1 MVKPAALDLKLLRDM
16 WRLRGHLVAVAVVAT
31 CGVATFVT
39 MRGAYEALVEGRDYY
54 YAQYRF
60 ADVFVQAKRAPAS
73 LVPRV
78 ANLPGVAAVADRIVH
93 EVTVDVPGFNDPVT
107 ARLISVPDE
116 GRPLL
121 NDVFIKS
128 GRYITPRASDEVL
141 IGEAFALAHGLKP
154 GDTVSAVINGR
165 WQRLRVAGIANS
177 PEYVYVMGGAALFP
191 DNQRY
196 GVFWM
201 SRKGLEAALDMEDAF
216 NDLTLRLA
224 PGADEKGVIQALD
237 VLLAPY
243 GATGAH
249 GRDEQIS
256 NQMLDGEI
264 KTDRVTGIVI
274 PAIFLAVAA
283 FLIHNVLMRLIA
295 LQRSQIG
302 VLKSF
307 GYSDRAVALHYIK
320 LAVVAA
326 LAGGAGGIAL
336 GAWLG
341 DGLAD
346 LYQRFF
352 HMPRLVFRLSAENVL
367 GVTLVCVVAAVGGA
381 WPAVR
386 RVLRMPPAEAMR
398 PEPPARFKPLLL
410 ERLGYVELL
419 SPAARMLFR
428 SIERR
433 PVRAALSTLA
443 LALACALLVV
453 GRFGLDA
460 LDRTIQVQFEDARRD
475 DVQIGFYEP
484 RSAQVK
490 YDLANLPGVLA
501 VEAFRIV
508 PARVRL
514 AHRSKRTALYG
525 LSPGAELHR
534 VVDVDGREIA
544 LPPSGVVLSAGLARI
559 LHAAAGSV
567 ITVEILEGTR
577 RVREV
582 PVAATVE
589 EPLGLYAYLD
599 ERALADLVGEGLQY
613 TNAYLRVDPAHLNE
627 LYDRLK
633 RLPVVVGVTLREA
646 TIRSFLATIA
656 ENILISTTILIVFA
670 CVIAAGVVYNGVR
683 IALSEHAVTLA
694 SLRILGFT
702 RREVSGILLGE
713 QALLAAIGIPV
724 GLVLGYG
731 ICAWLVALIET
742 ELYRLPLA
750 ITAQTYLYA
759 AGLIAGA
766 AVVSGAAVAWRVRHL
781 DLVAVLKTRE

>member
-1 MVKPAALDLKLLRDM
+1 MRPAALDLKLLRDT
-16 WRLRGHLVAVAVVAT
+16 WRLRGHLVAVALVTA

-39 MRGAYEALVEGRDYY
+39 MRGAYQGLVEARDYY

-60 ADVFVQAKRAPAS
+60 AEIFAQAKRAPRS
-73 LVPRV
+73 LVARV
-78 ANLPGVAAVADRIVH
+78 AAMPGVATVEDRIVH
-93 EVTVDVPGFNDPVT
+93 DVTLDVPGFSEPVT

-121 NDVFIKS
+121 NDLVVES
-128 GRYITPRASDEVL
+128 GRYVTPRASDEVL
-141 IGEAFALAHGLKP
+141 IGEAFARAHGLKP
-154 GDTVSAVINGR
+154 GEGVSAVINGR
-165 WQRLRVAGIANS
+165 WQRLRVVGIANS
-177 PEYVYVMGGAALFP
+177 PEYVYVIGGAAIFP
-191 DNQRY
+191 DNQRF

-201 SRKGLEAALDMEDAF
+201 SRKALEAALDMEDAF

-224 PGADEKGVIQALD
+224 PGADEKGIIRSLD
-237 VLLAPY
+237 TLLAPY

-307 GYSDRAVALHYIK
+307 GYTDRVVAWHYVK
-320 LAVVAA
+320 LAVAAA
-326 LAGGAGGIAL
+326 LGGVAIGIAL
-336 GAWLG
+336 GVWLG
-341 DGLAD
+341 HGLAD
-346 LYQRFF
+346 IYQRFF
-352 HMPRLVFRLSAENVL
+352 HMPRLAFRLSAENVL
-367 GVTLVCVVAAVGGA
+367 GVTLVCVAAAVSGA

-386 RVLRMPPAEAMR
+386 HALRMPPAEAMR
-398 PEPPARFKPLLL
+398 PEPPARFKPLLI
-410 ERLGYVELL
+410 ERLGYVEML
-419 SPAARMLFR
+419 SPAVRMLFR
-428 SIERR
+428 NIERR
-433 PVRAALSTLA
+433 PVRAAISALA
-443 LALACALLVV
+443 IALACALLVV

-460 LDRTIQVQFEDARRD
+460 LDRTIRVQFEAGRRD
-475 DVQIGFYEP
+475 DVQVGFYEP
-484 RSAQVK
+484 RGAQVK
-490 YDLANLPGVLA
+490 YDLAKLPGVLA

-514 AHRSKRTALYG
+514 GHRSKRTALYG
-525 LSPGAELHR
+525 LSPEEELHR
-534 VVDVDGREIA
+534 IVDVDGHVVA

-559 LHAAAGSV
+559 LRAQPGSV
-567 ITVEILEGTR
+567 ITVEFLQGER
-577 RVREV
+577 RVRDV
-582 PVAATVE
+582 PVAAVVE

-599 ERALADLVGEGLQY
+599 ERALAHLTGDDLEY
-613 TNAYLRVDPAHLNE
+613 TNAYLRVDPMRLDE
-627 LYDRLK
+627 LYQRLK
-633 RLPVVVGVTLREA
+633 RLPAVAGVTLRAA

-656 ENILISTTILIVFA
+656 ENIMISTTILIVFA
-670 CVIAAGVVYNGVR
+670 CIIAAGIVYNGAR

-702 RREVSGILLGE
+702 RREVTGILLGE
-713 QALLAAIGIPV
+713 QALLAAVGIPI

-731 ICAWLVALIET
+731 ICAWMVVLIET

-750 ITAQTYLYA
+750 ITAHTYLYA
-759 AGLIAGA
+759 AGLVAGA
-766 AVVSGAAVAWRVRHL
+766 AIVSGAVVAWRVRHL

>member
-1 MVKPAALDLKLLRDM
+1 MKPASLDLKLLRDM
-16 WRLRGHLVAVAVVAT
+16 WRLRGHLVAVALVAI
-31 CGVATFVT
+31 CGTATFVT
-39 MRGAYEALVEGRDYY
+39 MRGAYEALVEARNDY

-60 ADVFVQAKRAPAS
+60 ADVFAQAKRAPGS

-78 ANLPGVAAVADRIVH
+78 ANLPGVAVAEDRIVH
-93 EVTVDVPGFNDPVT
+93 EVTVAVPGFSDPVT
-107 ARLISVPDE
+107 ARLVSVPDE
-116 GRPLL
+116 GRPAL
-121 NDVFIKS
+121 NDIFLRS
-128 GRYITPRASDEVL
+128 GRYIAPRASDEVL
-141 IGEAFALAHGLKP
+141 VGESFALAHDLEP

-165 WQRLRVAGIANS
+165 WQRLRVVGIANS
-177 PEYVYVMGGAALFP
+177 PEYVYVIGGASIFP

-201 SRKGLEAALDMEDAF
+201 SRKALEAALDMEDAF
-216 NDLTLRLA
+216 NNLTLRLS
-224 PGADEKGVIQALD
+224 PGADEKGVIRALD

-256 NQMLDGEI
+256 HQMLDGEI
-264 KTDRVTGIVI
+264 KQDRVTGIVI
-274 PAIFLAVAA
+274 PAIFLAVVA
-283 FLIHNVLMRLIA
+283 FLIHNVLMRLIT

-307 GYSDRAVALHYIK
+307 GYGDRTVAWHYIK

-352 HMPRLVFRLSAENVL
+352 HMPQLVFRLSAENVI
-367 GVTLVCVVAAVGGA
+367 GVTLVCVAAAVSGA

-398 PEPPARFKPLLL
+398 PEPPARFRPLLV

-428 SIERR
+428 NLERR
-433 PVRAALSTLA
+433 PVRAAFSLLA
-443 LALACALLVV
+443 IALACALLVV

-460 LDRTIQVQFEDARRD
+460 LDRTIRVQFEDARRD

-484 RSAQVK
+484 RNAQVK
-490 YDLANLPGVLA
+490 YDLATLPGVLA
-501 VEAFRIV
+501 VEAFRVV
-508 PARVRL
+508 PARLRL
-514 AHRSKRTALYG
+514 GHRSKRTALFG
-525 LSPGAELHR
+525 LSPRAELHR
-534 VVDVDGREIA
+534 IVDVDGREFA
-544 LPPSGVVLSAGLARI
+544 LPPTGVVLSAGLARI
-559 LHAAAGSV
+559 LHVNPGSI
-567 ITVEILEGTR
+567 ITVEVLQGER

-582 PVAATVE
+582 AVAATVE
-589 EPLGLYAYLD
+589 EPLGFYAYLD
-599 ERALADLVGEGLQY
+599 ERALAALVGGDLEY
-613 TNAYLRVDPAHLNE
+613 TNAYLRVDPARLDE

-633 RLPVVVGVTLREA
+633 RLPVVAGVTLREA
-646 TIRSFLATIA
+646 TIQSFLATIA
-656 ENILISTTILIVFA
+656 ENIVISTTILIVFA
-670 CVIAAGVVYNGVR
+670 CIIAAGVVYNGAR

-694 SLRILGFT
+694 SLRVLGFT

-724 GLVLGYG
+724 GLVIGYG
-731 ICAWLVALIET
+731 ICAWLVALIAT

-750 ITAQTYLYA
+750 ISAQTYFYA
-759 AGLIAGA
+759 AALVA
-766 AVVSGAAVAWRVRHL
+766 AAAIVSGAAVAWRVRQL

>member
-1 MVKPAALDLKLLRDM
+1 VRPTTLDLKLLRDM
-16 WRLRGHLVAVAVVAT
+16 WRLRGHLVAVALVAA
-31 CGVATFVT
+31 CGVATYVT
-39 MRGAYEALVEGRDYY
+39 MRGSYEALVEARDYY
-54 YAQYRF
+54 YTHYRF
-60 ADVFVQAKRAPAS
+60 ADVFATAKRAPRT
-73 LVPRV
+73 LLPRI
-78 ANLPGVAAVADRIVH
+78 AHLPGVAALEDRIVH
-93 EVTVDVPGFNDPVT
+93 EVTLDVPGFADPVT
-107 ARLISVPDE
+107 ARLVSVPDE
-116 GRPLL
+116 GRPAL
-121 NDVFIKS
+121 NDLFLRS
-128 GRYITPRASDEVL
+128 GRYLAPRARDEVL
-141 IGEAFALAHGLKP
+141 VGESFATAHGLRP

-165 WQRLRVAGIANS
+165 WQRLRIVGIANS
-177 PEYVYVMGGAALFP
+177 PEYVYVIGGAAIFP
-191 DNQRY
+191 DNKRY

-201 SRKGLEAALDMEDAF
+201 GREAMEAALDMDDAF
-216 NDLTLRLA
+216 NSLTLRLA
-224 PGADEKGVIQALD
+224 PGADEQGVIRALD

-249 GRDEQIS
+249 GRSEQIS
-256 NQMLDGEI
+256 HQMLDGEI
-264 KTDRVTGIVI
+264 QQDRVTGLVI

-302 VLKSF
+302 VLKAF
-307 GYSDRAVALHYIK
+307 GYGDVAIAAHYIK

-326 LAGGAGGIAL
+326 LVGVAAGIAL
-336 GAWLG
+336 GTWLG
-341 DGLAD
+341 MGLAD

-352 HMPRLVFRLSAENVL
+352 HMPELAFRLSTQNLL
-367 GVTLVCVVAAVGGA
+367 GVTLVCVVAAVSGA
-381 WPAVR
+381 WPAVH

-398 PEPPARFKPLLL
+398 PEPPARFRPLLV

-419 SPAARMLFR
+419 SPATRMLFR
-428 SIERR
+428 NLERR
-433 PVRAALSTLA
+433 PVRAAFATLA
-443 LALACALLVV
+443 IALSCALLVV

-460 LDRTIQVQFEDARRD
+460 LDRTIRVQFEDARRD
-475 DVQIGFYEP
+475 DVQVAFYEP

-490 YDLANLPGVLA
+490 HDLAQLPGVLM

-514 AHRSKRTALYG
+514 GHRTKRTALFG
-525 LSPGAELHR
+525 LPRGAELHR
-534 VVDVDGREIA
+534 LVDVDGKA
-544 LPPSGVVLSAGLARI
+544 VTLPPSGVVLSAGLARI
-559 LHAAAGSV
+559 LDAKPGDA
-567 ITVEILEGTR
+567 ITLEILEGER

-599 ERALADLVGEGLQY
+599 ERALAELIGAGLEY
-613 TNAYLRVDPAHLNE
+613 SSAYLRVDSARLDE
-627 LYDRLK
+627 LYERLK
-633 RLPVVVGVTLREA
+633 RLPVVASVTLREA
-646 TIRSFLATIA
+646 TIESFLATIA
-656 ENILISTTILIVFA
+656 ENIVISTTILIAFA

-713 QALLAAIGIPV
+713 QALLVILGIPI
-724 GLVLGYG
+724 GLALGYG

-750 ITAQTYLYA
+750 ITTQTYLYS
-759 AGLIAGA
+759 AGLVAAAAIA
-766 AVVSGAAVAWRVRHL
+766 SGAAVAWRVRHL

>member
-1 MVKPAALDLKLLRDM
+1 VKPAALDLKLLRDM
-16 WRLRGHLVAVAVVAT
+16 WRLRGHLMAVALVAT

-39 MRGAYEALVEGRDYY
+39 MRGAYQGLIEARDYY
-54 YAQYRF
+54 YTQYRF
-60 ADVFVQAKRAPAS
+60 AEVFAQAKRAPRS
-73 LVPRV
+73 LLARV
-78 ANLPGVAAVADRIVH
+78 AALPGVATVEDRLVH
-93 EVTVDVPGFNDPVT
+93 EVTLDVPGFQDPVT

-116 GRPLL
+116 GPPAL
-121 NDVFIKS
+121 NDLVLKS

-141 IGEAFALAHGLKP
+141 IGESFAQAHDLKP
-154 GDTVSAVINGR
+154 GDGISAVINGR
-165 WQRLRVAGIANS
+165 WQRLRVVGIANS
-177 PEYVYVMGGAALFP
+177 PEYVYVIGGAAIFP
-191 DNQRY
+191 DNQRF

-201 SRKGLEAALDMEDAF
+201 SRKALEAALDMEDAF
-216 NDLTLRLA
+216 NSLTLRLA
-224 PGADEKGVIQALD
+224 PGADEKGIIRALD

-264 KTDRVTGIVI
+264 KTDRVTGVVI

-307 GYSDRAVALHYIK
+307 GYSDGTVAWHYIK
-320 LAVVAA
+320 LAMGAA
-326 LAGGAGGIAL
+326 LIGGVMGIAL

-341 DGLAD
+341 HGLAD
-346 LYQRFF
+346 IYQRFF
-352 HMPRLVFRLSAENVL
+352 HMPRLAFRLSAEDIVA
-367 GVTLVCVVAAVGGA
+367 VTLVCVAAAVGGA

-398 PEPPARFKPLLL
+398 PEPPARFKPLIV

-428 SIERR
+428 NVERR
-433 PVRAALSTLA
+433 PVRAALSALA
-443 LALACALLVV
+443 IALACALLVV

-460 LDRTIQVQFEDARRD
+460 LDRTIRVQFEDARRD
-475 DVQIGFYEP
+475 DVQIAFYEP
-484 RSAQVK
+484 RGAQVK
-490 YDLANLPGVLA
+490 YDLSKLPGVIA
-501 VEAFRIV
+501 VEAFRVV
-508 PARVRL
+508 PARL
-514 AHRSKRTALYG
+514 QLGHRSKRTAVFG
-525 LSPGAELHR
+525 LPPDAELHR
-534 VVDVDGREIA
+534 IVDVDGREIA
-544 LPPSGVVLSAGLARI
+544 LPPSGVVLSAGLARV
-559 LHAAAGSV
+559 LHAGPGSI
-567 ITVEILEGTR
+567 ITVHVLEGER

-582 PVAATVE
+582 PVAAIVE

-599 ERALADLVGEGLQY
+599 ERSLADLMGESIKY
-613 TNAYLRVDPAHLNE
+613 SNAYLRVDPLHLDE
-627 LYDRLK
+627 LYQRIK
-633 RLPVVVGVTLREA
+633 RLPVVAGVTLREA

-656 ENILISTTILIVFA
+656 ENITISTTILIVFA
-670 CVIAAGVVYNGVR
+670 CIIAAGVVYNGAR
-683 IALSEHAVTLA
+683 IALSEHAITLA

-702 RREVSGILLGE
+702 RREVTGILLGE

-731 ICAWLVALIET
+731 ICAWMVVLIET

-750 ITAQTYLYA
+750 ITTHTYLYA
-759 AGLIAGA
+759 AGLVAAA

>member
-1 MVKPAALDLKLLRDM
+1 MRPAALDMKLLRDM
-16 WRLRGHLVAVAVVAT
+16 WRLRGHLVAVALVAA

-39 MRGAYEALVEGRDYY
+39 MRGAYEGLVEARDYY

-60 ADVFVQAKRAPAS
+60 ADVFAQAKRAPRS
-73 LVPRV
+73 LVARV
-78 ANLPGVAAVADRIVH
+78 AALPGVATVQARIVH
-93 EVTVDVPGFNDPVT
+93 EVTLDVPGFQDPVT
-107 ARLISVPDE
+107 VRLISVPDD
-116 GRPLL
+116 GRPAL
-121 NDVFIKS
+121 NDLVLES
-128 GRYITPRASDEVL
+128 GRYVAPRASDEVM
-141 IGEAFALAHGLKP
+141 IGEAFALAHDLKP
-154 GDTVSAVINGR
+154 GDSVSAVINGR
-165 WQRLRVAGIANS
+165 WQRLRVVGIANS
-177 PEYVYVMGGAALFP
+177 PEYVYVIGGAAIFP
-191 DNQRY
+191 DNQRF

-201 SRKGLEAALDMEDAF
+201 SRKALEAALDMEDAF

-224 PGADEKGVIQALD
+224 PGADEKGIIRTLD

-307 GYSDRAVALHYIK
+307 GYSDRVVAWHYVK
-320 LAVVAA
+320 LAVGAA
-326 LAGGAGGIAL
+326 LVGGMIGIAL

-341 DGLAD
+341 NGLAD
-346 LYQRFF
+346 IYQRFF
-352 HMPRLVFRLSAENVL
+352 HMPRLEFRLSAENLL
-367 GVTLVCVVAAVGGA
+367 GVTLVCVAAAVSGA

-386 RVLRMPPAEAMR
+386 QALRMPPAEAMR
-398 PEPPARFKPLLL
+398 PEPPARFKPLLV
-410 ERLGYVELL
+410 ERLGYVQLL

-428 SIERR
+428 NVERR
-433 PVRAALSTLA
+433 PMRAAFSALA
-443 LALACALLVV
+443 IALACALLVV
-453 GRFGLDA
+453 GRFSLDA
-460 LDRTIQVQFEDARRD
+460 LDRTIRVQFEDARRD
-475 DVQIGFYEP
+475 DVQVGFYEP

-490 YDLANLPGVLA
+490 YDLAKLPGVMA
-501 VEAFRIV
+501 VEAFRVV
-508 PARVRL
+508 PARLRL
-514 AHRSKRTALYG
+514 GHRSKRTALFG
-525 LSPGAELHR
+525 LPQGAELHR
-534 VVDVDGREIA
+534 IVDIDGRVTT

-559 LHAAAGSV
+559 LHARPGSV
-567 ITVEILEGTR
+567 ITVEILEGER

-582 PVAATVE
+582 PVASIVE

-599 ERALADLVGEGLQY
+599 ERPLADLLGEDIEY
-613 TNAYLRVDPAHLNE
+613 SNAYLRVDPLHLDE
-627 LYDRLK
+627 LYQQIK
-633 RLPVVVGVTLREA
+633 RLPVVSGVSLREA

-656 ENILISTTILIVFA
+656 ENIVISTTILIVFA
-670 CVIAAGVVYNGVR
+670 CVIAAGVVYNGAR

-702 RREVSGILLGE
+702 RREVTGILLGE

-724 GLVLGYG
+724 GLVLGYA
-731 ICAWLVALIET
+731 ICAWMVVLIET

-750 ITAQTYLYA
+750 ITAHTYLYA
-759 AGLIAGA
+759 AGLVAGA
-766 AVVSGAAVAWRVRHL
+766 AVVSGAVVAWRVRHL